1 MSPDATGPQPSGGAG
16 TRQLREQGASRELEQ
31 QPLDLY
37 RPEEGAE
44 AWHTLCQG
52 CREHMEHMQSLVP
65 GLSLEDGR
73 AEPVEEVAVERP
85 PELAQYPVMFM
96 AENEWMIF
104 TSALEEYWTSRHRR
118 CLGYSEN

>member
-1 MSPDATGPQPSGGAG
+1 M
-16 TRQLREQGASRELEQ
+16 
-31 QPLDLY
+31 DLY

-73 AEPVEEVAVERP
+73 AEPVEEVAVEVP
-85 PELAQYPVMFM
+85 PELAQYPVMFV
-96 AENEWMIF
+96 AEHQWRNIS
-104 TSALEEYWTSRHRR
+104 SALEEYWNKQTS
-118 CLGYSEN
+118 

>member
-1 MSPDATGPQPSGGAG
+1 MSPDAIEPQPSGGAG

-31 QPLDLY
+31 QPL
-37 RPEEGAE
+37 EEEE

-52 CREHMEHMQSLVP
+52 CREHLQHMQSLVP
-65 GLSLEDGR
+65 ELSLEDGR